1 MDQLPANLAAEQAVL
16 GSILASPAAMFIAGL
31 LEVDDFTA
39 PEHRQI
45 FEAVAGLHAQGRI
58 ATPVTLGPQFAA
70 DRIGQMS
77 VAEYLARLVTVSVPA
92 KLAVDHVRA
101 LKEFTARR
109 AMVGIAEQMHA
120 TAIAPST
127 DVAAFNASVVAELGR
142 LSAGMRHAR
151 KSSHSLDEAAT
162 ALLSRLKSGTRPDII
177 STGLSDLDKVL
188 GGWHRGELA
197 VAAGRPSM
205 GKSAFLF
212 SSLLR
217 AARKGVSSLIFSLE
231 MRHEAVTQR
240 MLSDFI
246 WNRDTPIPYE
256 KIAKGDLAAHE
267 IDRLTEAAPRFG
279 ALPIRVD
286 DQAGL
291 SMAEISVRAR
301 RHQDELARQGKRLD
315 IVAVDHLGRVAA
327 SDRYAGQRVH
337 ETGELIRGFA
347 MLAREMGVAFLVLQ
361 QLNRGVE
368 GRESKR
374 PGLSDLRD
382 SGNIEEEADTVA
394 FVYRSSYYL
403 QRSKFDDHE
412 KEMLR
417 REALANC
424 ENTIEILVGKNRNG
438 PCDNLELF
446 ISLANNAVRDRGIC
460 R

>member
-1 MDQLPANLAAEQAVL
+1 MTPLPANIAAEQVVL
-16 GSILASPAAMFIAGL
+16 GSMLLSSSAMFIAGML
-31 LEVDDFTA
+31 DVDDFTA
-39 PEHRQI
+39 PEHRLV
-45 FEAVAGLHAQGRI
+45 FEAIAALHAQGRI
-58 ATPVTLGPQFAA
+58 ATPVVLGPQFQA
-70 DRIGQMS
+70 DKVGEIS
-77 VAEYLARLVTVSVPA
+77 VAEYLARLTTTGLPV

-109 AMVGIAEQMHA
+109 AMLGIAEQMRA
-120 TAIAPST
+120 SALSPSSGISE
-127 DVAAFNASVVAELGR
+127 FNASVVAELGR

-151 KSSHSLDEAAT
+151 KSSHSLGEAT
-162 ALLSRLKSGTRPDII
+162 KALMGRLNSGEKRDII
-177 STGLSDLDKVL
+177 TTGLADLDRAL

-212 SSLLR
+212 SSLMR
-217 AARKGVSSLIFSLE
+217 AARKGVSSLVFSLE
-231 MRHEAVTQR
+231 MRQEAVTQR
-240 MLSDFI
+240 MISDFV

-256 KIAKGDLAAHE
+256 RIATGELTQHE
-267 IDRLTEAAPRFG
+267 IDRLTDAAPRFG
-279 ALPIRVD
+279 ALPVQVD

-291 SMAEISVRAR
+291 SIAEISVRAR
-301 RHQDELARQGKRLD
+301 RHQEELARQGKRLD

-337 ETGELIRGFA
+337 ETGEKIMALA
-347 MLAREMGVAFLVLQ
+347 MLAREMDVAVLCLQ
-361 QLNRGVE
+361 QLNRAVE

-403 QRSKFDDHE
+403 QRSKFDNQE
-412 KEMLR
+412 KEDLR
-417 REALANC
+417 REALERS
-424 ENTIEILVGKNRNG
+424 ENVLEILVGKNRNG
-438 PCDNLELF
+438 PCDNIELF
-446 ISLANNAVRDRGIC
+446 VSLANNAVRDKSLC